1 MPDTLTS
8 DRGAQFTSAIW
19 AILTTRL
26 GIHHITTTAYHPQAN
41 GLVERFHRQL
51 KDALRARLAAS
62 DWPQHL
68 PWVLLGLR
76 AAPKGDSGLSSAEL
90 VYGAPI
96 SLPGEMLS
104 TPEPPPLN
112 FVQNLRMAAP
122 PPPTRP
128 LSYAEAAKQLPSS
141 LQEALYVYVRRGA
154 IGTAFSAPYQG
165 PYLVAKGGDKAFH
178 VHIGG
183 RQEVISVDRLKPHLG
198 TSPVIPASP
207 PPRGRPPLAPPSS
220 APLPPLASVLG
231 GGPVEDTR
239 KI

>member
-26 GIHHITTTAYHPQAN
+26 GIHHITATAYHPQAN

-104 TPEPPPLN
+104 TP
-112 FVQNLRMAAP
+112 A
-122 PPPTRP
+122 
-128 LSYAEAAKQLPSS
+128 
-141 LQEALYVYVRRGA
+141 
-154 IGTAFSAPYQG
+154 
-165 PYLVAKGGDKAFH
+165 GD
-178 VHIGG
+178 VG
-183 RQEVISVDRLKPHLG
+183 S
-198 TSPVIPASP
+198 
-207 PPRGRPPLAPPSS
+207 
-220 APLPPLASVLG
+220 
-231 GGPVEDTR
+231 
-239 KI
+239 

>member
-154 IGTAFSAPYQG
+154 IGTAFSAPYRG
-165 PYLVAKGGDKAFH
+165 PYLVAKRGEKAFH

-198 TSPVIPASP
+198 AAPLLPATAP
-207 PPRGRPPLAPPSS
+207 RRGRPPSSVPSHPDS
-220 APLPPLASVLG
+220 QLG
-231 GGPVEDTR
+231 AG
-239 KI
+239 